1 MLGDG
6 ILQDVAHF
14 VASDGNGEVSN
25 PTVTANKKGPAS
37 LLSKGKQ
44 GLLLYAGVVPQA
56 GQNVRL
62 PGVSYAFGPGF
73 GFSVEPSVTSVIRS
87 GNPPSG

>member
-1 MLGDG
+1 MEFCRMWRTSL
-6 ILQDVAHF
+6 LAMATERFQTPP
-14 VASDGNGEVSN
+14 S
-25 PTVTANKKGPAS
+25 ANKKGPAS
-37 LLSKGKQ
+37 LLNKGKQ